1 MAFFRFGE
9 LIFTL
14 LCCILGGSSFRVPPR
29 SQPRVSPFCAGGNID
44 SAANRVILFD
54 GICRF
59 CNTWVDLVLR
69 LDRRGVIKFAALQS
83 VTGRKMLEKCGR
95 SPDDIS
101 SIVYCKEGNCF
112 VKSEA
117 VVQVAN
123 ELGIPAFV
131 LSGLL
136 PLGIKDKLYDA
147 VANNRYR
154 IMGQYESCR
163 LTDPEFDDRFLE

>member
-1 MAFFRFGE
+1 MTPP
-9 LIFTL
+9 TL
-14 LCCILGGSSFRVPPR
+14 L
-29 SQPRVSPFCAGGNID
+29 RVSPLSAGGKGG
-44 SAANRVILFD
+44 SAADRVILYD

-83 VTGRKMLEKCGR
+83 VTGRKMLENCGR

-101 SIVYCKEGNCF
+101 SIVYCKGNNCF

-117 VVQVAN
+117 VVQVAK
-123 ELGIPAFV
+123 ELGIPVFV

-136 PLGIKDKLYDA
+136 PLGLKDTLYDT